1 MPAESAG
8 HPKNGR
14 MGSARDAIHSR
25 AFTVAATVAMLLGGA
40 VSLFLGQDRN
50 WDLRNYH
57 LYNAYAWLEGRLGF
71 DLAPA
76 QLQSYFTPLIDVP
89 YFLLVRHASAEWA
102 GFVLGAWHGLNF
114 ALVALIAMRLLEHE
128 VRPRRAAL
136 WLALA
141 GCTSAAFLSELGS
154 TMGDNTTAVFVLAA
168 LIAAWPAREPPLS
181 TTRLIFA
188 GICLGL
194 AVALKL
200 TNAIYA
206 VGLGAA
212 VLLQPT
218 AYRRLRSFSWLTAAA
233 VLAFA
238 VVAGPWHWALWST
251 FGNPLFPQ
259 FNAWFAAPLAQP
271 IAVADAQWGPRHLG
285 ELIAWPLVFTLD
297 PLRVGTSPLPQV
309 IWGAL
314 YISATVLGVRAL
326 LRGQHAQAAWQRA
339 GAGNRFIFVFFL
351 ASFVA
356 WMTVFNIHRYLVV
369 LELLGPLMLWRLLHP
384 RWPRLAVWSVV
395 LVASVSLFGW
405 NTWGHAAWAERDF
418 EVERPSGLVASAP
431 GTVLLVG
438 GEPSAWMI
446 PFLPERWRYV
456 AVASNFPESSL
467 YRRRVFEHVQATGGA
482 FAIVPAHA
490 DRRAARAARIDAVA
504 RRLGFNE
511 CDEFEWIARRVKRV
525 VVRQRSSGDCGLG
538 PPRAHGDDGRAIN
551 RAAVIQAA
559 DALQSYGLLLSV
571 DACRVLYARI
581 GAEARPYQ
589 WCPVRPARR

>member
-1 MPAESAG
+1 MPAESAD
-8 HPKNGR
+8 HLKKGR
-14 MGSARDAIHSR
+14 MEPARAIHGR
-25 AFTVAATVAMLLGGA
+25 ALTVAATVAVLLGGVA
-40 VSLFLGQDRN
+40 SLLLGQDRN

-102 GFVLGAWHGLNF
+102 GFVFGAWHGLNF
-114 ALVALIAMRLLEHE
+114 ALVALVAMRWLEHE

-168 LIAAWPAREPPLS
+168 LIAAWPARELPLS
-181 TTRLIFA
+181 TARLIFA
-188 GICLGL
+188 GMCLGL

-212 VLLQPT
+212 VVLQPA
-218 AYRRLRSFSWLTAAA
+218 AYRRWKSFSWLTATALLTFAA
-233 VLAFA
+233 
-238 VVAGPWHWALWST
+238 VAGPWHWAVWST

-259 FNAWFAAPLAQP
+259 FNAWFSAPLAPP
-271 IAVADAQWGPRHLG
+271 IAVADAQWGPRHVG
-285 ELIAWPLVFTLD
+285 EVISWPLVFTLD

-314 YISATVLGVRAL
+314 YIAATALGVRAL
-326 LRGQHAQAAWQRA
+326 LRRRNAWAAWQRT
-339 GAGNRFIFVFFL
+339 GADTRFISVFFV
-351 ASFVA
+351 ASFIA
-356 WMTVFNIHRYLVV
+356 WMAVFNIHRYLVV
-369 LELLGPLMLWRLLHP
+369 LELLAPLVLWRMLRP
-384 RWPRLAVWSVV
+384 RWPRLAVPSVA
-395 LVASVSLFGW
+395 LVALVSLLGW
-405 NTWGHAAWAERDF
+405 NTWGHAPWAEQDF
-418 EVERPSGLVASAP
+418 EVEQPRGVDTSAP

-438 GEPSAWMI
+438 SEPSAWMI

-456 AVASNFPESSL
+456 AVASNFPESSA
-467 YRRRVFEHVQATGGA
+467 YRRRVIDHVQATGGA

-490 DRRAARAARIDAVA
+490 DRLAARAARIDSAA
-504 RRLGFNE
+504 RRLGFSGCE
-511 CDEFEWIARRVKRV
+511 ELEWIARRVKRV
-525 VVRQRSSGDCGLG
+525 VVQRTVTGGCRLG
-538 PPRAHGDDGRAIN
+538 AGRTPGSEDGVIN
-551 RAAVIQAA
+551 RAAAVQAA
-559 DALQSYGLLLSV
+559 DALRPYGLLLST
-571 DACRVLYARI
+571 DACRVLDARI
-581 GAEARPYQ
+581 GGEARPYQ
-589 WCPVRPARR
+589 WCPVRLAAR